1 MKLTATTVRRGTAA
15 ATIAAAGILLPTVAL
30 ASSGSTTTATTGAPP
45 PCATAGLVV
54 WLNTMGNGAAGN
66 IGYQLEFTNLSGHKC
81 TLFGYSGVSAVNLQ
95 SKQLGQAAHRSPGI
109 PRHVVTLASGATA
122 KETILIA
129 ETGNIPRSLCH
140 PVTAAGLRIYPP
152 DQFAAKVVPFPFG
165 ACSRTGSQFLHVWP
179 VQK

>member
-1 MKLTATTVRRGTAA
+1 MKLTATAARRGAAA

-30 ASSGSTTTATTGAPP
+30 ASSGSPTSPGTASVP
-45 PCATAGLVV
+45 PCATSGLVV

-66 IGYQLEFTNLSGHKC
+66 IAYQLEFTNLSGHKC
-81 TLFGYSGVSAVNLQ
+81 TLLGYSGVSAVNLHG
-95 SKQLGQAAHRSPGI
+95 KQLGEAAHRSPGI
-109 PRHVVTLASGATA
+109 AKHLVTLASGATA

-152 DQFAAKVVPFPFG
+152 NQVAAKVVPFPFG
-165 ACSRTGSQFLHVWP
+165 ACSRTGTQFLQVWP
-179 VQK
+179 LQK